1 MNRPREGDGFCGR
14 SVGRNRESIQ
24 IQMLY
29 MEFLEVKL
37 SIEVKLLLVIKKIL
51 L

>member
-1 MNRPREGDGFCGR
+1 MNRPRGGDGFCGR
-14 SVGRNRESIQ
+14 SVGRNRESLQ

-37 SIEVKLLLVIKKIL
+37 LLVIKKIL